1 MRGFSLSANLF
12 HLSPMGILSP
22 FSPRTN
28 PERKIWLSDTY
39 GGSLDPTQ
47 RPDADAI
54 LCTHFRS
61 QPFDRADYKFDTCG
75 NEAATRHVL
84 ELIVGLH
91 DQIDQCAHFSKREKR
106 NFRKMGTGVL
116 INAAPRTEA
125 SSKNG
130 ENFVVADLRGNIR
143 VVATPLSELSP
154 VKNDVERLR
163 IVPNHANGLWGDLE
177 QFRSSYAGLLFD
189 EKFAKRFPL
198 QEADPSCIPEPDGLW
213 KLGYVD
219 RFGNLITDVRDP
231 SLQLQKLQDLQTWH
245 KGFRLRI
252 GDCVRDDLRLGNSLT
267 NAGPG
272 KLVVYGNGNVDVVR
286 KWEPL
291 DTPRQKIERSA
302 FYQFNQPP
310 VGSAISAEAVDEESS
325 AVM

>member
-12 HLSPMGILSP
+12 HLSPMGIFSLL
-22 FSPRTN
+22 SPRTN
-28 PERKIWLSDTY
+28 PERKICLSDTY
-39 GGSLDPTQ
+39 GGPLDPTQ

-61 QPFDRADYKFDTCG
+61 QPFDRADYKFDTFG
-75 NEAATRHVL
+75 NEAASQHVL
-84 ELIVGLH
+84 GLIVGLH
-91 DQIDQCAHFSKREKR
+91 DEIDHCAHFTKKEKR
-106 NFRKMGTGVL
+106 NFRNMGTGVL

-143 VVATPLSELSP
+143 VVATPLSELST
-154 VKNDVERLR
+154 VKKDVERLR
-163 IVPNHANGLWGDLE
+163 IVPNHANGLWDDIE
-177 QFRSSYAGLLFD
+177 QFRSSYAGLLLD

-198 QEADPSCIPEPDGLW
+198 EDVDPSCIPEPDGLW
-213 KLGYVD
+213 KLVYVD

-231 SLQLQKLQDLQTWH
+231 GLELQKLQVLQTWH
-245 KGFRLRI
+245 KGFSLRI
-252 GDCVRDDLRLGNSLT
+252 GDCVRDDLILGNSLT
-267 NAGPG
+267 GAGPG

-291 DTPRQKIERSA
+291 DTARQKIDRSA
-302 FYQFNQPP
+302 YYQFGQPS
-310 VGSAISAEAVDEESS
+310 VGSSVSAEGVDPESS
-325 AVM
+325 AAM

>member
-1 MRGFSLSANLF
+1 MGLLSLL
-12 HLSPMGILSP
+12 
-22 FSPRTN
+22 SPRTN

-39 GGSLDPTQ
+39 GGPLDPTQ

-61 QPFDRADYKFDTCG
+61 QPFDTADYKFDTFG
-75 NEAATRHVL
+75 NEAATQHVL

-106 NFRKMGTGVL
+106 NFRAMGTGVL

-125 SSKNG
+125 SPKNG

-163 IVPNHANGLWGDLE
+163 IVPNHANGLWEDRE
-177 QFRSSYAGLLFD
+177 QFRSSYAGLLLD

-198 QEADPSCIPEPDGLW
+198 KEADPASIPDPDEQW
-213 KLGYVD
+213 KLAYVD
-219 RFGNLITDVRDP
+219 RFGNLITSIRDP
-231 SLQLQKLQDLQTWH
+231 RLQLHKLQNLQTWH
-245 KGFRLRI
+245 RGFRLRI
-252 GDCVRDDLRLGNSLT
+252 GDCVRDDLVLGNSLT
-267 NAGPG
+267 GAGPG

-291 DTPRQKIERSA
+291 DTARQKIDRSA
-302 FYQFNQPP
+302 YYQFGQPS
-310 VGSAISAEAVDEESS
+310 VGSSVSAEGADPESS
-325 AVM
+325 AAM